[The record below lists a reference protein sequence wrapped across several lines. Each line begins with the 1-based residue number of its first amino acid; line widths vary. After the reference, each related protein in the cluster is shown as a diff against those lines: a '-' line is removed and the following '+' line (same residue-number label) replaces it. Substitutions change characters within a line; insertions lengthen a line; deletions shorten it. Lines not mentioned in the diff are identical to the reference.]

1 MSAEQA
7 LYPALL
13 AFKREVTGE
22 NAVPLTSED
31 MAAFRAATIERWQ
44 AKPVSTDPLTLNVA
58 LEIICHEAI
67 VLEWYR
73 DSVGV
78 GTWSV
83 GITNASGHNVDRYR
97 DTPQTVQRCLEVFLW
112 VLRERY
118 VPSVAKAFE
127 GFALT
132 EAQFA
137 AALSFHYNTGK
148 IGAADWVSLWKAG
161 KVVDAHAA
169 FMNWRKPP
177 EIIPRR
183 EKERDL
189 FFDGKWSND
198 GIATVY
204 PVLKPSYR
212 PDFRHPQRVDVRP
225 VLTEMLK

>member
-1 MSAEQA
+1 MSAEAA

-13 AFKREVTGE
+13 AWKREVTGE
-22 NAVPLTSED
+22 NAVPLTGED
-31 MAAFRAATIERWQ
+31 MAAFRAATIDRWTP
-44 AKPVSTDPLTLNVA
+44 KPVSTDPLTINVA
-58 LEIICHEAI
+58 LELIGHEAI

-73 DSVGV
+73 DSVNV

-97 DTPQTVQRCLEVFLW
+97 DNPQTVQHCLEVFLW

-118 VPSVAKAFE
+118 VPSVAKAFQ

-137 AALSFHYNTGK
+137 AALSFHYNTGA
-148 IGAADWVSLWKAG
+148 IGKADWVAHWKAG
-161 KVVDAHAA
+161 KIVDAHAA

-183 EKERDL
+183 EAERDL

-198 GIATVY
+198 GMATIF
-204 PVLKPSYR
+204 PVRKPSYQ
-212 PDFRHPQRVDVRP
+212 PDFRNPKRVDVRP
-225 VLTEMLK
+225 VIEALL